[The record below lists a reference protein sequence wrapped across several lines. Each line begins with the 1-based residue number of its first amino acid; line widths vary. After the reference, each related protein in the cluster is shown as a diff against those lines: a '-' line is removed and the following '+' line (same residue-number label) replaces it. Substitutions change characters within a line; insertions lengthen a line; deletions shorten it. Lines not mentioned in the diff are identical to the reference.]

1 MLTEEQAEEIRGQLI
16 RQIEENFPEEKKEPA
31 KEHVLSMNA
40 EQLENFLKQ
49 NNLIK
54 TPPASAE
61 SAKGVQENIF
71 RLIIKGEVPFY
82 KINENKYAL
91 AILEINPVSRGHI
104 IVIPKKAV
112 SSIQKIPQPVF
123 SLAKNLAKKI
133 KTKLKPKE
141 VSIASADI
149 LGEFVINVLPVYKN
163 ESLNSQRYKADKG
176 ELIKL
181 QEMLEKRAEKS
192 IPKKKSKKSEKKEL
206 PKEIRL
212 PKRIP

>member
-1 MLTEEQAEEIRGQLI
+1 MLTEEQVKEIKEQLI
-16 RQIEENFPEEKKEPA
+16 RQIEANFPEEKKELA
-31 KEHVLSMNA
+31 REHVLSMNN
-40 EQLENFLKQ
+40 EQLEQFLEQ
-49 NNLIK
+49 NKLIK
-54 TPPASAE
+54 TQSAE
-61 SAKGVQENIF
+61 PVQENIF
-71 RLIIKGEVPFY
+71 RLIIKGEVPSY

-91 AILEINPVSRGHI
+91 AILEINPVSKGHI

-141 VSIASADI
+141 VLIASSNI
-149 LGEFVINVLPVYKN
+149 LGEFVINVLPVYKD

-181 QEMLEKRAEKS
+181 QEKL
-192 IPKKKSKKSEKKEL
+192 KKKSGKSILKKKPKKSEKKEL

>member
-1 MLTEEQAEEIRGQLI
+1 MLTEEQVKEIKEQLI
-16 RQIEENFPEEKKEPA
+16 RQIEANFPEEKKELA
-31 KEHVLSMNA
+31 REHVLSMNN
-40 EQLENFLKQ
+40 EQLEQFLEQ
-49 NNLIK
+49 NKLIK
-54 TPPASAE
+54 TQSAE
-61 SAKGVQENIF
+61 PVQENIF
-71 RLIIKGEVPFY
+71 RLIIKGEVHSY

-91 AILEINPVSRGHI
+91 AILEINPVSKGHI

-141 VSIASADI
+141 VLIASSNI
-149 LGEFVINVLPVYKN
+149 LGEFVINVLPVYKD

-181 QEMLEKRAEKS
+181 QEKL
-192 IPKKKSKKSEKKEL
+192 KKKSGKSILKKKPKKSEKKEL